1 MSISELERNE
11 NVAMDATTID
21 VPSDVPTDV
30 RRPPRPVELYA
41 AGRDS
46 VDDMMGFVGGLGLG
60 YERGRALDFGCGV
73 GHTAQALAR
82 HFDEVDGLDS
92 AGSMVELAAA
102 YNERGEHCHYRLHR
116 LPHLGVFAP
125 RTFDFVYADGSL
137 PNLRPDNQ
145 LRFISEFQRVLR
157 PNGVAVFDVV
167 IGFSSSMRRAVGRIG
182 GRSARGQ
189 QATARDGTTLNFLRA
204 AEVRLQAELVGARV
218 AAERRVGGPDRS
230 VEWRQFVVQRV
241 G

>member
-11 NVAMDATTID
+11 NVAVETATVDA
-21 VPSDVPTDV
+21 PTDV

-46 VDDMMGFVGGLGLG
+46 VDEMMTFVGGLGLG
-60 YERGRALDFGCGV
+60 DARGRALDFGCGV
-73 GHTAQALAR
+73 GHTAQALAG

-92 AGSMVELAAA
+92 SISMVELAVA
-102 YNERGEHCHYRLHR
+102 YNEHGRQCRYQLHR
-116 LPHLGVFAP
+116 LPHLGVFAE

-157 PNGVAVFDVV
+157 PNGVAVFDAVT
-167 IGFSSSMRRAVGRIG
+167 GFSSSMRRAMGRIG
-182 GRSARGQ
+182 GRSSRGQ
-189 QATARDGTTLNFLRA
+189 QATAPDGTTLNFLRA
-204 AEVRLQAELVGARV
+204 AEVRLQVELVGARV
-218 AAERRVGGPDRS
+218 AADRRVGGPDRS
-230 VEWRQFVVQRV
+230 VERRQFVVQRI